1 MKEEN
6 TMDGYHYTECGLDNV
21 WLENGFE
28 RRDFGGYGSAVA
40 VHDEKGLWTVLGRSI
55 AHQDSR
61 MVGQELRFL
70 RTVLGW
76 TQAELGA
83 RLGYKDGQ
91 IVAKWE
97 KASHGIVPM
106 NADTFVRAAFRES
119 IGEAASVTLVNTR
132 LMEVGEAPYRDGRR
146 VLSEDS
152 SGHWAPTEAPAE
164 MEFA

>member
-1 MKEEN
+1 MG
-6 TMDGYHYTECGLDNV
+6 DYHYTECGLDNV
-21 WLENGFE
+21 WLANGFE
-28 RRDFGGYGSAVA
+28 QQDFGEYGVAVA

-55 AHQDSR
+55 ALQDSR

-76 TQAELGA
+76 TQSDLGA

-97 KASHGIVPM
+97 KAKHEVVPM

-119 IGEAASVTLVNTR
+119 IGEAPMVVRVNTR
-132 LMEVGEAPYRDGRR
+132 LLEVGDALASSGRR
-146 VLSEDS
+146 VLTEERP
-152 SGHWAPTEAPAE
+152 GHWAPTVAPAE